1 MLPHPPRESEGDT
14 FSEFLLNFSVDISF
28 SPFPLSGGNE
38 LKGSDIYDLSIM
50 TAAVLFPSLMG
61 MMMLG
66 GTELVYGECHRVEQT
81 AGIVLIGCYTFL
93 IGNTILGCVDQIL
106 GRAHESNH
114 REYSKT
120 YKEISVSVLI
130 AKASVHSDGN
140 ALGNIAA
147 ATASAPLIASL
158 LLCVERQLARACSSV
173 CERVL

>member
-1 MLPHPPRESEGDT
+1 
-14 FSEFLLNFSVDISF
+14 
-28 SPFPLSGGNE
+28 
-38 LKGSDIYDLSIM
+38 M

-147 ATASAPLIASL
+147 ATAAARRRTGYLLVNACGKNYGIDHLNYCFRKILCSAAELGGIAEA
-158 LLCVERQLARACSSV
+158 VGGR
-173 CERVL
+173 